1 MKYTKFFSTL
11 VNTEGSPNLD
21 KDQFKKLM
29 NIIHFEGQIAG
40 VDKVINK
47 FKSTDGEHK
56 YNFIKV
62 DLETKLNSITNG
74 LSPAELLDSWR

>member
-1 MKYTKFFSTL
+1 
-11 VNTEGSPNLD
+11 
-21 KDQFKKLM
+21 M

-56 YNFIKV
+56 YNFIKA
-62 DLETKLNSITNG
+62 DLEHKLETITNG
-74 LSPAELLDSWR
+74 LSPAELLESWK